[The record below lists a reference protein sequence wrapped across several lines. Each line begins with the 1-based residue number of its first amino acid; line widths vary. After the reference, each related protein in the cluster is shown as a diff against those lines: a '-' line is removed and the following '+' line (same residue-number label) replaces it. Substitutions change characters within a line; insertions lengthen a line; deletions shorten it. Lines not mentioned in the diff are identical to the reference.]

1 MGRDEIGPRQLT
13 FSMSVLDTTTNSEDQ
28 LVSTPKKPKVL
39 LEPAA
44 LSSDD
49 GPPGPLGFAETNI
62 VITDGDESLG
72 QAEEKAALDT
82 ATGDSVNA
90 DNTNCKFTQDKMEAE
105 KNANDKKATTFD
117 EKSNDT
123 SGSESET
130 DEKNDDEPMPDPSEV
145 KYGASRR
152 YPWFTNGT

>member
-1 MGRDEIGPRQLT
+1 MGLDEIGPRQLT

-82 ATGDSVNA
+82 ATGDTVNA

-105 KNANDKKATTFD
+105 KNANDKNTTID
-117 EKSNDT
+117 EKSNDA

-145 KYGASRR
+145 KYGASQR
-152 YPWFTNGT
+152 YP

>member
-28 LVSTPKKPKVL
+28 LVSTPKKPKL
-39 LEPAA
+39 PLEPAA

-49 GPPGPLGFAETNI
+49 GPLGPLGFAETNI

-72 QAEEKAALDT
+72 QAEEEAALDT
-82 ATGDSVNA
+82 TTGHTVNA
-90 DNTNCKFTQDKMEAE
+90 DITNCKFTQDKMEAE
-105 KNANDKKATTFD
+105 KNANDKNTTID
-117 EKSNDT
+117 EKSNDA

-152 YPWFTNGT
+152 YP